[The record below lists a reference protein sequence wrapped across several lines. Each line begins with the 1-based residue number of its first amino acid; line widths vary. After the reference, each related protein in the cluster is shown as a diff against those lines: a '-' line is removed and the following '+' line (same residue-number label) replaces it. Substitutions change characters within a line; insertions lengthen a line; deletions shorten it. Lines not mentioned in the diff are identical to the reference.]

1 MKTPDQAKPQAARI
15 ATIDPV
21 RDRVAKQAMAVLE
34 QMYGYFSFDP
44 MPSEASLR
52 AA

>member
-1 MKTPDQAKPQAARI
+1 MKTPDQTKPETTRI
-15 ATIDPV
+15 AMIDPA
-21 RDRVAKQAMAVLE
+21 RDRVAQQAMAVLE

-44 MPSEASLR
+44 MPSETSLR